1 MSEKHTCCEIV
12 YEKDGVWASNHIC
25 GKTAKYER
33 DGKHYCGIHDPVSI
47 VERQR
52 KRNEKNK
59 PQREREAFEGR
70 KRWYAGDMLE
80 ILERLHTNDGVPVD
94 EVDELIK
101 KVRGGYE

>member
-1 MSEKHTCCEIV
+1 M
-12 YEKDGVWASNHIC
+12 
-25 GKTAKYER
+25 
-33 DGKHYCGIHDPVSI
+33 SI
-47 VERQR
+47 V
-52 KRNEKNK
+52 
-59 PQREREAFEGR
+59 EREAFEGR